1 MTTPTAEQYEAKAA
15 ELWAAFDDNAK
26 FGCKFGMFPA
36 EQMFAAE
43 RDGYTGRPLVLA
55 LMDKAA
61 NWQAPAKAKTT
72 RRR

>member
-1 MTTPTAEQYEAKAA
+1 MTTPTANEYEVKAD
-15 ELWAAFDDNAK
+15 ELWESFDDNAK

-36 EQMFAAE
+36 DPMMAAE

-55 LMDKAA
+55 LMNKAA
-61 NWQAPAKAKTT
+61 NWQAPPKQNS